1 MGLGGLAL
9 ILLVTSTITIVK
21 AGHVGV
27 VDLFGRVSTYT
38 LKSGLQIV
46 NPLARVIQMSV
57 QTLEIKERME
67 VPSKEGM
74 TMVIEVSVLYHLDP
88 EKAADVYRT
97 VGEDFVGVILEP
109 QFRSIT
115 RGVTASY
122 EAKALYTSER
132 EAVAKL
138 ILDDLKQLVGPRGIV
153 VEATPMRQLTL
164 PAKITAAIEDKLSAD
179 QESQR
184 MTFVLTKEKQE
195 AERKRIEAQ
204 GVADFP
210 ENRHRRHQRQAAAVE
225 GHRGHAGSGQEPERE
240 DRDHRQLEER
250 IATGSGRCEVES
262 QGSDPW
268 REVESNHAHTRC
280 VQSGDGCG
288 RVRRS
293 AAGGAATGA
302 DVHTHADCGHAG
314 ANHREVAREAR
325 DRLPARLGVH
335 RRPAS
340 AQGRREHGR
349 QRDEERHRA
358 AGVPSGATRHVRPE
372 RRQGAFSAREE
383 RAGAV
388 EGPAR
393 H

>member
-1 MGLGGLAL
+1 MLFITLLVFVVLVLLAAGAAKGAGSTVLASQLRRVAMGLGGLAL

-74 TMVIEVSVLYHLDP
+74 TMTIEVSVLYHLDP

-204 GVADFP
+204 GVADF
-210 ENRHRRHQRQAAAVE
+210 QRIVTDGISDKLLQWKGIE
-225 GHRGHAGSGQEPERE
+225 
-240 DRDHRQLEER
+240 
-250 IATGSGRCEVES
+250 ATQDLAKSPNSKIVIIGNSKNGLPLVL
-262 QGSDPW
+262 
-268 REVESNHAHTRC
+268 
-280 VQSGDGCG
+280 GD
-288 RVRRS
+288 VK
-293 AAGGAATGA
+293 
-302 DVHTHADCGHAG
+302 
-314 ANHREVAREAR
+314 
-325 DRLPARLGVH
+325 
-335 RRPAS
+335 
-340 AQGRREHGR
+340 
-349 QRDEERHRA
+349 
-358 AGVPSGATRHVRPE
+358 
-372 RRQGAFSAREE
+372 
-383 RAGAV
+383 
-388 EGPAR
+388 
-393 H
+393 

>member
-1 MGLGGLAL
+1 MLFMTLLVFVVLILLAAGAAKGAGSTVLASQLRRVAMGLGGLAL

-74 TMVIEVSVLYHLDP
+74 TMTIEVSVLYHLDP

-204 GVADFP
+204 GVADF
-210 ENRHRRHQRQAAAVE
+210 QRIVTDGISDKLLQWKGIE
-225 GHRGHAGSGQEPERE
+225 
-240 DRDHRQLEER
+240 
-250 IATGSGRCEVES
+250 ATQDLAKSPNAKIVIIGNSKNGLPLVL
-262 QGSDPW
+262 
-268 REVESNHAHTRC
+268 
-280 VQSGDGCG
+280 GD
-288 RVRRS
+288 VK
-293 AAGGAATGA
+293 
-302 DVHTHADCGHAG
+302 
-314 ANHREVAREAR
+314 
-325 DRLPARLGVH
+325 
-335 RRPAS
+335 
-340 AQGRREHGR
+340 
-349 QRDEERHRA
+349 
-358 AGVPSGATRHVRPE
+358 
-372 RRQGAFSAREE
+372 
-383 RAGAV
+383 
-388 EGPAR
+388 
-393 H
+393 